1 MSSTHTIPR
10 TATRTLAVGAVRPPL
25 IRHLIRALG
34 LHPDDAA
41 VTVDHWLRS
50 EQAGKPCHGL
60 VRALYVTGSGKFGRS
75 DFGRSDGVPAPAP
88 TRRGPGRLHVD
99 GTGHLGYAVL
109 QRLVEAGCAEA
120 GRHGVCVAT
129 GVGVYPSGALGD
141 WARLACARGCGLVLM
156 AGSPPR
162 VAAPGGRTPLLG
174 TNPICVGVPTTP
186 HPFIC
191 DASTSAITHGD
202 LLTARDEGAPLP
214 PDAAVDRD
222 GARTTAPADV
232 DPTAGLGALLAIG
245 GSHKAFALA
254 MAVELLT
261 SLGGGVPGS
270 VKLEEHGIFAVFLGP
285 SLVADAIPALS
296 ERLAAFATAGA
307 RIPGWESA
315 RRLAGATARDTVE
328 VSVAT
333 HARLAPLLRG
343 EDLS

>member
-1 MSSTHTIPR
+1 MSRTHTTPP
-10 TATRTLAVGAVRPPL
+10 TATRTLPVGAVRPPL
-25 IRHLIRALG
+25 IRHLVRALG
-34 LHPDDAA
+34 LHADDAA
-41 VTVDHWLRS
+41 VAVDHWLRS
-50 EQAGKPCHGL
+50 EQAGKACHGL
-60 VRALYVTGSGKFGRS
+60 VRALYVTDSGKFGRS
-75 DFGRSDGVPAPAP
+75 DGAPAPGP

-99 GTGHLGYAVL
+99 GTGHLGYAIL
-109 QRLVEAGCAEA
+109 RRLVEAGCAEA
-120 GRHGVCVAT
+120 QAHGICVAT

-191 DASTSAITHGD
+191 DTSTSAITHGD

-222 GARTTAPADV
+222 GARTTTPADV

-270 VKLEEHGIFAVFLGP
+270 PVLAEHGIFAVFLGP
-285 SLVADAIPALS
+285 ALVADAAPVLS
-296 ERLAAFATAGA
+296 ARLAAFAAAGA

-315 RRLAGATARDTVE
+315 RRLAAAGDEVELSAATY
-328 VSVAT
+328 
-333 HARLAPLLRG
+333 ARLAPLLRA
-343 EDLS
+343 EAP